1 MNTEQM
7 EMKEREISL
16 VDLIADIL
24 LHWRT
29 ILIVMVIGGVLIG
42 GLSYVRSAY
51 TMEAQ
56 KAELEAKEQLLGEQA
71 DASEKEKWEI
81 GRQLLEEQ
89 LTTTQ
94 ISNVSAATWCERLYE
109 QRLEYKQQSVLMQI
123 DPQQVQRGDIT
134 FLIQTDI
141 M

>member
-1 MNTEQM
+1 M
-7 EMKEREISL
+7 
-16 VDLIADIL
+16 
-24 LHWRT
+24 
-29 ILIVMVIGGVLIG
+29 
-42 GLSYVRSAY
+42 
-51 TMEAQ
+51 
-56 KAELEAKEQLLGEQA
+56 GEQA

-94 ISNVSAATWCERLYE
+94 ISNVSAATWYERLYE

>member
-51 TMEAQ
+51 TM
-56 KAELEAKEQLLGEQA
+56 
-71 DASEKEKWEI
+71 
-81 GRQLLEEQ
+81 
-89 LTTTQ
+89 
-94 ISNVSAATWCERLYE
+94 
-109 QRLEYKQQSVLMQI
+109 
-123 DPQQVQRGDIT
+123 
-134 FLIQTDI
+134 
-141 M
+141 

>member
-56 KAELEAKEQLLGEQA
+56 KAELKAKEQLLGEQA

-94 ISNVSAATWCERLYE
+94 ISNVSAATWYERLYE